1 MTINPKCFITISIIN
16 ICIIVMSIIHASPIV
31 FTLMLMVWATFFT
44 YTIFYI
50 KNNSALF
57 CFLASLFV
65 FLLGRETCYEYFG
78 LNRYYLYLTKY
89 DAFAYGQV
97 ILSLV
102 FVALGAFVCKIIKKP
117 VNGTKESKKYLQTR
131 VCLIAYSI
139 CFLAS
144 LYTTF
149 VQINNNLAAGYA
161 SSYQSKNITSAGG
174 LDYIAAFTPLVISLF
189 LANNNDKI
197 TNMVLASYEFW
208 AISTL
213 FTGHRFTFI
222 AVSMY
227 VFTYY
232 VIRKRIKE
240 ETIAK
245 KYFIYIIIILP
256 ILFIFL
262 AWLDNIRS
270 GNVANDSSYLIKI
283 RDFFDQQGGSINVIK
298 RVRYYEAELRDMSFV
313 SFNNIRSNLGENIL
327 ARKIFNVPSYTGN
340 SLEHALKGHSLA
352 HRLSWYEYGNYY
364 LQGHGVGSC
373 YIAELY
379 KDGGVFAV
387 ALGSAIYGYL
397 LKRISSIKL
406 DNFVHDGI
414 LLSFF
419 TGLILAPRDC
429 FDGFLQPITS
439 IYCIVGFILIYI
451 TINILFNRTRFY
463 KYQL

>member
-1 MTINPKCFITISIIN
+1 MTINPKCFVTISIIN
-16 ICIIVMSIIHASPIV
+16 ICIIMMSIIHASPIV
-31 FTLMLMVWATFFT
+31 FTVMLMVWATFFT
-44 YTIFYI
+44 YTIFHI

-57 CFLASLFV
+57 CFLASIFV

-78 LNRYYLYLTKY
+78 LDRYYLYLTKF
-89 DAFAYGQV
+89 DTFAYGQV
-97 ILSLV
+97 ILSLF
-102 FVALGAFVCKIIKKP
+102 FVAFGAFVCAKIKMPI
-117 VNGTKESKKYLQTR
+117 NAMKESKKYIQTR
-131 VCLIAYSI
+131 VCLIAYAI
-139 CFLAS
+139 CLLAS
-144 LYTTF
+144 LYTSF

-161 SSYQSKNITSAGG
+161 SSYVSKNLIAPGG

-189 LANNNDKI
+189 LANNNSDII
-197 TNMVLASYEFW
+197 TNIVLGSYEFW

-213 FTGHRFTFI
+213 FAGHRFTFI

-227 VFTYY
+227 VFSYY
-232 VIRKRIKE
+232 VIKNRIKGKNL
-240 ETIAK
+240 AK
-245 KYFIYIIIILP
+245 KYFIYIILILP
-256 ILFIFL
+256 VLFIFL
-262 AWLDNIRS
+262 AWFDNIRS
-270 GNVANDSSYLIKI
+270 GYAVKDSGYLLKI

-298 RVRYYEAELRDMSFV
+298 RVRYYENELRDMSFV
-313 SFNNIRSNLGENIL
+313 SFNNIRANLGENIL

-419 TGLILAPRDC
+419 IGLIFAPRDC
-429 FDGFLQPITS
+429 FDGFMQPITS
-439 IYCIVGFILIYI
+439 IYCLVGFLFIYI
-451 TINILFNRTRFY
+451 TINVLFNRTRFY
-463 KYQL
+463 KYQ